1 MECKK
6 VVDFSSF
13 LVDKEVGRW
22 ADTLMMAAVF
32 ESLILVTQEINAIVS
47 KFKTIAGE
55 SRDPK
60 KVMEDAIRR
69 VIEEEPAKAEA
80 LKRLLEVHSKNLQ
93 GVYEIVSDECRK
105 ETFTVQIMKDATDIV
120 NEISKEHTYKEHIV
134 DQCMNEVL
142 EITKQELDNA
152 TTREYIPDKPKKGK
166 KKSSE
171 QEDLS

>member
-1 MECKK
+1 MEGKK

-13 LVDKEVGRW
+13 LVDKEVNKY

-32 ESLILVTQEINAIVS
+32 ESLISVTQEINAVMNMLKII
-47 KFKTIAGE
+47 TGE
-55 SRDPK
+55 GRDAK
-60 KVMEDAIRR
+60 KVVEDAIRR

-134 DQCMNEVL
+134 DQYMNDVL
-142 EITKQELDNA
+142 KIPKQELDN
-152 TTREYIPDKPKKGK
+152 TTARE
-166 KKSSE
+166 
-171 QEDLS
+171 